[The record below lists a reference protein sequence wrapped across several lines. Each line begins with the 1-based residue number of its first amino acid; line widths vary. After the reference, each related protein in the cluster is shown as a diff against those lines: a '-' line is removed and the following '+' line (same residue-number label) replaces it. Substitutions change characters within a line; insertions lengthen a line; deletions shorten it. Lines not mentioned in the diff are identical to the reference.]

1 MLAPAPPAFSQPVF
15 SKREILQILGGVQ
28 LGIFLGAVD
37 QTIVA
42 TALPAIADELNG
54 IQHISW
60 TVSAYLLTA
69 TASTPIY
76 GKLSDLYGRRAL
88 FTTAIV
94 IFLIGSI
101 LCGMASSMGMLIGAR
116 ALQGLGGGG
125 LISLAQTIVADII
138 PARERGR
145 YQAYMMISWI
155 SATVGGP
162 MLGGF
167 FVDALSWRWVFW
179 INLPVGLLALGI
191 AQVTLRRLAGRRK
204 GARHQID
211 LLGAALLMAA
221 IVALLLVTSWGGI
234 ELAWTSPT
242 ILALAAGGV
251 GLLAVFAVQELR
263 APEPIL
269 PPRLFANSIFVVA
282 NALTFACS
290 MAQVG
295 AIIFLPLYLQIVHG
309 VSASSSGVLLAPLML
324 GQQGGAFFAGQMMR
338 RLNRYRIFPLVGL
351 PLSAATFIAFTFM
364 SAGTSML
371 LYSVGMVVLGIGFGL
386 CGPPLLIAVQNSVEM
401 RDMGAAT
408 SANAF
413 FRSMG
418 GSFGVALIG
427 SILLAGLSQAP
438 EAGGAS
444 GADVLHGG
452 AAMIAALPEAGRR
465 LVVAAFGESF
475 RLVFVTGAI
484 ITGASILLATV
495 LRELPLRGHATP
507 AAPLAEP

>member
-1 MLAPAPPAFSQPVF
+1 MLAPAPSVF
-15 SKREILQILGGVQ
+15 TRREILQILTGVQ

-37 QTIVA
+37 QTIIA

-54 IQHISW
+54 IEHISW
-60 TVSAYLLTA
+60 TVSAYLLTT

-76 GKLSDLYGRRAL
+76 GKLSDLYGRRIL
-88 FTTAIV
+88 FATAIV

-101 LCGMASSMGMLIGAR
+101 LCGMAGSMGMLIAAR

-145 YQAYMMISWI
+145 YQGYMMVSWV

-167 FVDALSWRWVFW
+167 FVDVLSWRWVFW
-179 INLPVGLLALGI
+179 INLPVGLLALVI
-191 AQVTLRRLAGRRK
+191 AWVTQRRLAGRRSGGRVK
-204 GARHQID
+204 ID
-211 LLGAALLMAA
+211 FLGAVLLMSA
-221 IVALLLVTSWGGI
+221 IVALLLVTSWGGM
-234 ELAWTSPT
+234 EFAWTSPT
-242 ILALAAGGV
+242 ILGLIAAGIV
-251 GLLAVFAVQELR
+251 LLLLFALQELR
-263 APEPIL
+263 APEAIL

-295 AIIFLPLYLQIVHG
+295 AIVFLPLYLQIVHG

-324 GQQGGAFFAGQMMR
+324 GQQSGAFYAGQMMR
-338 RLNRYRIFPLVGL
+338 RWNRYRIFALIGL
-351 PLSAATFIAFTFM
+351 PLATATFTAFTFM
-364 SAGTSML
+364 SAGTSTT
-371 LYSVGMVVLGIGFGL
+371 LYTIGMIILGFGFGL
-386 CGPPLLIAVQNSVEM
+386 CGPPLLIAVQNSVEL

-427 SILLAGLSQAP
+427 SILLAGLSQVP
-438 EAGGAS
+438 AS
-444 GADVLHGG
+444 GGSALGADILHGG
-452 AAMIAALPEAGRR
+452 AAMIAALPEAAREI
-465 LVVAAFGESF
+465 VVAAFSQSF

-484 ITGASILLATV
+484 ITGVSILLAV
-495 LRELPLRGHATP
+495 PLKELPLRTHAAHASP
-507 AAPLAEP
+507 PPEP

>member
-1 MLAPAPPAFSQPVF
+1 MLAPAPSTFSQ
-15 SKREILQILGGVQ
+15 REILQILGGVQ

-54 IQHISW
+54 IEHISW

-88 FTTAIV
+88 FTAAIV
-94 IFLIGSI
+94 IFLVGSV
-101 LCGMASSMGMLIGAR
+101 LCGAAGSMGMLIAAR

-145 YQAYMMISWI
+145 YQAYMMVSWI

-167 FVDALSWRWVFW
+167 FVDWASWRWVFW
-179 INLPVGLLALGI
+179 INLPIGLLALGI

-204 GARHQID
+204 GVRPQID
-211 LLGAALLMAA
+211 FLGAALLTSA

-234 ELAWTSPT
+234 ELAWTSPA
-242 ILALAAGGV
+242 ILALVAAGIV
-251 GLLAVFAVQELR
+251 LLVLFAVQELR

-309 VSASSSGVLLAPLML
+309 ISASGSGVLLAPLMV
-324 GQQGGAFFAGQMMR
+324 GQQGGAFCAGQLMR
-338 RLNRYRIFPLVGL
+338 RWNRYRIFFLIGL
-351 PLSAATFIAFTFM
+351 PLATATFVAFTFM
-364 SAGTSML
+364 TAGTSTV
-371 LYSVGMVVLGIGFGL
+371 LYSIGMVVLGLGFGF
-386 CGPPLLIAVQNSVEM
+386 CGPPSLIAVQNSIEM

-408 SANAF
+408 SANSF

-427 SILLAGLSQAP
+427 SILLAGLDQSPA
-438 EAGGAS
+438 AGGVS
-444 GADVLHGG
+444 GTGVLHGG
-452 AAMIAALPEAGRR
+452 AAMIAALPEAARQ
-465 LVVAAFGESF
+465 VVIAAFSQSF

-484 ITGASILLATV
+484 ITGGSIALAAV
-495 LRELPLRGHATP
+495 LKDLPLRSHAA
-507 AAPLAEP
+507 AAPSLSEG

>member
-1 MLAPAPPAFSQPVF
+1 MLAPAPPVFSQ
-15 SKREILQILGGVQ
+15 REILQILGGVQ

-54 IQHISW
+54 IEHISW

-88 FTTAIV
+88 FTAAIV
-94 IFLIGSI
+94 VFLVGSI
-101 LCGMASSMGMLIGAR
+101 LCAMAGSMGMLIAAR

-179 INLPVGLLALGI
+179 INLPIGALALVI
-191 AQVTLRRLAGRRK
+191 AQVTLRRLAGRRQ
-204 GARHQID
+204 GGRRPID
-211 LLGAALLMAA
+211 LLGAALLMSA

-234 ELAWTSPT
+234 ELAWTSPA
-242 ILALAAGGV
+242 ILALVAAGIA
-251 GLLAVFAVQELR
+251 LLVLFSLQELR

-309 VSASSSGVLLAPLML
+309 VSASSSGILLAPLMV
-324 GQQGGAFFAGQMMR
+324 GQQGGAFYAGQMMR
-338 RLNRYRIFPLVGL
+338 RWNRYRIFALIGL
-351 PLSAATFIAFTFM
+351 PLATLTFIAFTFM
-364 SAGTSML
+364 SADTSTA
-371 LYSVGMVVLGIGFGL
+371 LYSIGMVVLGVGFGL

-408 SANAF
+408 SANSF

-438 EAGGAS
+438 DSGGAS
-444 GADVLHGG
+444 GADILHGG
-452 AAMIAALPEAGRR
+452 AAMIAALPEAARR
-465 LVVAAFGESF
+465 LVVAAFSQSF

-484 ITGASILLATV
+484 ITGVSILLAV
-495 LRELPLRGHATP
+495 LLKDLPLRTHAAQVIP
-507 AAPLAEP
+507 PPEP

>member
-1 MLAPAPPAFSQPVF
+1 MLAPAPPLFSR
-15 SKREILQILGGVQ
+15 REILQILGSVQ

-54 IQHISW
+54 IEHISW

-88 FTTAIV
+88 FTSALV
-94 IFLIGSI
+94 IFLIGSVFCA
-101 LCGMASSMGMLIGAR
+101 LASSMGMLIAAR
-116 ALQGLGGGG
+116 GLQGLGGGG
-125 LISLAQTIVADII
+125 LISLALTIIADIV
-138 PARERGR
+138 PTRERGR

-179 INLPVGLLALGI
+179 INLPVGLLALAI
-191 AQVTLRRLAGRRK
+191 TQVTLRRLAGRQAGGR
-204 GARHQID
+204 RQVD
-211 LLGAALLMAA
+211 LLGAALLMPA

-234 ELAWTSPT
+234 ELPWTSPE
-242 ILALAAGGV
+242 ILALVAGGIA
-251 GLLAVFAVQELR
+251 LLVLFSLQELR

-269 PPRLFANSIFVVA
+269 PPRLFANRIFVVA
-282 NALTFACS
+282 NALTFTTS

-309 VSASSSGVLLAPLML
+309 VSASSSGILLAPLML
-324 GQQGGAFFAGQMMR
+324 GQQSGAFYAGQMMR
-338 RLNRYRIFPLVGL
+338 RWNRYRVFALVGL
-351 PLSAATFIAFTFM
+351 PLSTATFIAFTFL
-364 SAGTSML
+364 SADTPTL
-371 LYSVGMVVLGIGFGL
+371 LSSIGMVVLGIGFGL
-386 CGPPLLIAVQNSVEM
+386 CGPPLLIAVQNSVEL

-408 SANAF
+408 SANSF

-427 SILLAGLSQAP
+427 SVLLAGLSP

-452 AAMIAALPEAGRR
+452 VAMIAALPEAARQI
-465 LVVAAFGESF
+465 VVAAFSQSF

-484 ITGASILLATV
+484 ISGASIVLAVLLED
-495 LRELPLRGHATP
+495 RPLRTQ
-507 AAPLAEP
+507 AAHNPPVEP